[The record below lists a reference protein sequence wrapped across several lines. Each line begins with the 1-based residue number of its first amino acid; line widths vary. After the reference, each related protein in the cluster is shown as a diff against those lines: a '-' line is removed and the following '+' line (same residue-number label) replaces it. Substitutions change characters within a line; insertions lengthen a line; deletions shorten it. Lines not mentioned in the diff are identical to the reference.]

1 MLSKEEREKIRTAV
15 RMVDPDTVAIKIGL
29 VKAKLGWT
37 CPECNNGSGHD
48 GTGIVPKYLS
58 QNGDHVEWHCY
69 KCHCSWDNIALAAKF
84 KLNYHVDD
92 KGKFPDANDFPKALE
107 AVAKLLGVVIDEN
120 GEVHSPHAASPVI
133 FDDTNE
139 VDESKLKDYSNFY
152 SFAASGLKF
161 FMARHDNVYRGI
173 PKAIYEYFWCGH
185 VGEFGKAKTPAF
197 IVPASKHSFL
207 ARFTGNEDEL
217 SDEQKSVLRKKWH
230 SPAPKPVFNFKRA
243 VESDDPIIFVH
254 EGEFDAISTFF
265 GSVRDEFINANGII
279 SLSKTPHVNAVAI
292 MGTAITGK
300 HKRRLRA
307 EDIGKKFFVVVL
319 DNDEAGIKETP
330 AVVKT
335 LKALGHDAV
344 GVQLS
349 DKFNDANEFL
359 QAEPENFAARI
370 KEIYDAAKN
379 GTLTDDEIFSAPAN
393 DEHTEIN
400 AQESAEETETPAPDN
415 SVDEQKPDFSDYESV
430 HGKINPDIKAALAEG
445 ISFAKTIGE
454 ENFDVKELSTI
465 KRRHQIAA
473 LKVYMSRLH
482 DEFIAT
488 LKKICKEAK
497 KICRELEKEEF
508 FSATS
513 TWKGNDNSQKVQPVF
528 SSFSSA
534 NDDENNS
541 QKVQPVFSS
550 FSSANDDENNSQKVQ
565 PVFSSFSSANAL
577 ADFDVKN
584 FQHEVNEL
592 AREIKKKQTAYNAQQ
607 LREHERARDKAA
619 IDNKFKI
626 KADNFDVEYLF
637 AQPDDDEGRATQ
649 LIYTFGSCLRHIT
662 ARDQWLVF
670 QKNPDYKGCGVWTL
684 SNPKQDIEVLRFAR
698 KMSSI
703 LTANMPA
710 NADKDTDK
718 MIQSWRNGK
727 CMSNAIRL
735 ARVDDQVVIK
745 AADLDA
751 HPNLLLVKN
760 GVIDLQTKQFYPE
773 VDKNLLLT
781 KCCNAVWNP
790 NADQSTVRKF
800 LRDIQPNE
808 ESLAAMI
815 RYLGYCTTGEINQ
828 QKLHFWKGR
837 GANGKSTIL
846 VTYKY
851 MMGGHAVNIPASLL
865 LEPKTPADANNATPA
880 LAMLIGARVAISSE
894 LPQTCTLNSQLVKD
908 VTGGEEMSVRLLHC
922 NFENFRPFA
931 KFIICGN
938 FFPQLANVRDKG
950 LLRRLQTLEFS
961 QTFEGKD
968 ADLSLPKRL
977 LEEENLSALLSVIVD
992 GAYNYYREDK
1002 LIESAEMNKSRR
1014 TYIADNDFITQFI
1027 EEFCV
1032 TGDDK
1037 HCTRKDFLDKLR
1049 NNFGFE
1055 CSRYNDREL
1064 GKLVEQLPNCRR
1076 ERTKRGIEYFGFGLV
1091 DNSHTDDI
1099 PFES

>member
-344 GVQLS
+344 GVRLS

-393 DEHTEIN
+393 DEHTEID
-400 AQESAEETETPAPDN
+400 AQESAEETETPTPDN

-430 HGKINPDIKAALAEG
+430 HGKINPDIKPVLADA
-445 ISFAKTIGE
+445 ISFAKTIDN

-473 LKVYMSRLH
+473 LKIYMPELH
-482 DEFIAT
+482 DEFIAA
-488 LKKICKEAK
+488 LKKVCKDAK
-497 KICRELEKEEF
+497 ENWSELDAAK
-508 FSATS
+508 
-513 TWKGNDNSQKVQPVF
+513 
-528 SSFSSA
+528 
-534 NDDENNS
+534 
-541 QKVQPVFSS
+541 
-550 FSSANDDENNSQKVQ
+550 
-565 PVFSSFSSANAL
+565 
-577 ADFDVKN
+577 FDVKN

-637 AQPDDDEGRATQ
+637 IQPDDDEGRATQ

-670 QKNPDYKGCGVWTL
+670 QKSEDYKGCGVWTL

-977 LEEENLSALLSVIVD
+977 LEEENLSALLSVIVG
-992 GAYNYYREDK
+992 GAYDYYREDK